1 LSTDRRAAEKTV
13 RSRSRLRHIRALAT
27 LAPLVLPAPG
37 LAGEPPPGF
46 VRLADVAPAIKQ
58 DMRYAGAQNFTGRP
72 VPGYGAAQC
81 WLRAEAARALAKA
94 QEEAHAA
101 GFDLV
106 VYDCYR
112 PIRAVSA
119 FFAWSQSPD
128 EATKRDHY
136 PNVEKRELFAQGY
149 IALKSGH
156 STGLAVDLGV
166 VGWNFG
172 APFDYF
178 DRRSWTESTVEPAAH
193 ANRERLVALM
203 RRHGFENF
211 PREWWHFSLGGVEG
225 AQSYDVPIE

>member
-1 LSTDRRAAEKTV
+1 MSTDRRAAEKTV
-13 RSRSRLRHIRALAT
+13 RPRSFRRQIGALAT
-27 LAPLVLPAPG
+27 LAALVLGAPAC
-37 LAGEPPPGF
+37 AGEPPPGF
-46 VRLADVAPAIKQ
+46 VRLADVAPSIRQ

-81 WLRAEAARALAKA
+81 WLRAEAAQALAKA

-112 PIRAVSA
+112 PMRAVSA
-119 FFAWSQSPD
+119 FVDWSQSPD
-128 EATKRDHY
+128 EATKRDYY
-136 PNVEKRELFAQGY
+136 PNVEKRELFAEGY

-156 STGLAVDLGV
+156 STGLSIDLGV

-178 DRRSWTESTVEPAAH
+178 DRRSWTQSKVEATAH
-193 ANRERLVALM
+193 ANRERLVGLM
-203 RRHGFENF
+203 RRHGFENY
-211 PREWWHFSLGGVEG
+211 PREWWHFSLGGVKD
-225 AQSYDVPIE
+225 ARSYDVPIE